1 MTARLSRW
9 KAMARNIVQLSD
21 SLSGLEDDAILTRS
35 KEIRWQA
42 KSGVPLNVLLPEA
55 YALVREA
62 ATRALGKRHYL
73 VQLMGGIALFEG
85 GLAEMQTG
93 EGKTLT
99 ATLPTFLRAL
109 PGRGCHV
116 VTVNDYLAQRDCE
129 LMAPVYR
136 RLGLTVGC
144 VVSTHE
150 PEGRERRLAYAQDIT
165 YATGREIGFDFLR
178 DRLKFGTRLDET
190 YRPPLFPDHGSRDD
204 LPVQRGHYFA
214 LIDEADSVLIDDAVT
229 PLIIGLNKDTSVSGE
244 ALLDWSRDLVRL
256 LEPGID
262 FQYDPATRDAEL
274 TIGGSHKVILAD
286 KPPLLA
292 VFDTEKILTHVEQAI
307 QAHYGFQ
314 RGHDYIVNPDEEI
327 AIIDES
333 TGRTQEGRKW
343 QGGLHQAIEAKE
355 RVPITAETGEAARIT
370 VQSFFR
376 RYEHLA
382 GMTGTALSAIGEFR
396 KTYRMQVTS
405 IPTHLPCIRRGFPPR
420 MFATEVAKQAALVPE
435 IEQLHQAGRALL
447 IGTPSV
453 KASEALGNVL
463 KSRGLT
469 CQILNALNDDLE
481 AQIVAQAG
489 QPGNITIATN
499 MAGRGTDIGLHDA
512 VRACGGLH
520 VIATEMH
527 TNHRIDRQLIGRA
540 ARQGDPGSFQ
550 FWLSLEDEL
559 FRYLT
564 PKELKALRKN
574 FLGTLGAELPRRWI
588 RVFQRTQR
596 VIERRQRKSRN
607 QLLDQEK
614 AHRKMCLAMGLDP
627 YIESAE

>member
-190 YRPPLFPDHGSRDD
+190 YRPPLFPHN
-204 LPVQRGHYFA
+204 FN
-214 LIDEADSVLIDDAVT
+214 T
-229 PLIIGLNKDTSVSGE
+229 
-244 ALLDWSRDLVRL
+244 
-256 LEPGID
+256 
-262 FQYDPATRDAEL
+262 
-274 TIGGSHKVILAD
+274 
-286 KPPLLA
+286 
-292 VFDTEKILTHVEQAI
+292 
-307 QAHYGFQ
+307 
-314 RGHDYIVNPDEEI
+314 
-327 AIIDES
+327 
-333 TGRTQEGRKW
+333 
-343 QGGLHQAIEAKE
+343 
-355 RVPITAETGEAARIT
+355 
-370 VQSFFR
+370 
-376 RYEHLA
+376 
-382 GMTGTALSAIGEFR
+382 
-396 KTYRMQVTS
+396 
-405 IPTHLPCIRRGFPPR
+405 
-420 MFATEVAKQAALVPE
+420 
-435 IEQLHQAGRALL
+435 
-447 IGTPSV
+447 
-453 KASEALGNVL
+453 
-463 KSRGLT
+463 KS
-469 CQILNALNDDLE
+469 
-481 AQIVAQAG
+481 
-489 QPGNITIATN
+489 
-499 MAGRGTDIGLHDA
+499 
-512 VRACGGLH
+512 
-520 VIATEMH
+520 
-527 TNHRIDRQLIGRA
+527 
-540 ARQGDPGSFQ
+540 
-550 FWLSLEDEL
+550 
-559 FRYLT
+559 
-564 PKELKALRKN
+564 
-574 FLGTLGAELPRRWI
+574 
-588 RVFQRTQR
+588 
-596 VIERRQRKSRN
+596 
-607 QLLDQEK
+607 
-614 AHRKMCLAMGLDP
+614 
-627 YIESAE
+627 